1 MSESIAPGRSLE
13 RQKMESLM
21 QKISTCLWFDGRA
34 EEAVEFYKSVFK
46 SVKVGRVLRWPE
58 GSPNAGQVLT
68 IDLEMEGRE
77 IMFLNGGPQ
86 FTFSEAI
93 SLVLNCK
100 DQKDLDHYWDA
111 LLADGGTPSMCGWLK
126 DKFGLSWQVVPEGLV
141 DMFLDPDKAK
151 AGRAM
156 AAMMTQQKL
165 DIEAVRKAAA
175 G

>member
-1 MSESIAPGRSLE
+1 
-13 RQKMESLM
+13 
-21 QKISTCLWFDGRA
+21 
-34 EEAVEFYKSVFK
+34 
-46 SVKVGRVLRWPE
+46 
-58 GSPNAGQVLT
+58 
-68 IDLEMEGRE
+68 
-77 IMFLNGGPQ
+77 MFLNGGPQ